1 MKEWSVI
8 LILLGDLITSTRKK
22 KKTRTPSVIGKD
34 VPILLARKEKQWSFL
49 LFANCVGFE
58 MSIDLYNL

>member
-22 KKTRTPSVIGKD
+22 KKTRTPSVTGKD
-34 VPILLARKEKQWSFL
+34 VPILLARKEKTMVIFVV
-49 LFANCVGFE
+49 C
-58 MSIDLYNL
+58 